1 MSTFADNARDWWERK
16 NPRERGLLMALAVVA
31 PITIAV
37 FLGSYISDGSVKEK
51 SFCCTVWPYGLAS
64 AICWAWPPLGSNQSE
79 DSARGTPSLP

>member
-37 FLGSYISDGSVKEK
+37 FLGSYISDGLGKIEK
-51 SFCCTVWPYGLAS
+51 SNAEARKALAVLANRRFVRPELDPES
-64 AICWAWPPLGSNQSE
+64 PEGRKP
-79 DSARGTPSLP
+79 RH